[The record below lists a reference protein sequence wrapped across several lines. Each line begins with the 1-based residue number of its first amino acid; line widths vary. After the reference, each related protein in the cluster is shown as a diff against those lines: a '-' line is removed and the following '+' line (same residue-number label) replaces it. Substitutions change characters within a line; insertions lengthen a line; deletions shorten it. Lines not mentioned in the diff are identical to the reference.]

1 MNRIKH
7 THLWIHCWFIPDAAE
22 GRLKTWK
29 NIYPVTQQDMRRLS
43 RGAILSLE
51 KVKWIIS
58 MCKMEQYETISD
70 IMN

>member
-7 THLWIHCWFIPDAAE
+7 THWVDSFPME
-22 GRLKTWK
+22 PKVVSKPEK
-29 NIYPVTQQDMRRLS
+29 NIYPVTQQNMRRLS

-51 KVKWIIS
+51 KVNWIIS
-58 MCKMEQYETISD
+58 MCKMDQYETISD